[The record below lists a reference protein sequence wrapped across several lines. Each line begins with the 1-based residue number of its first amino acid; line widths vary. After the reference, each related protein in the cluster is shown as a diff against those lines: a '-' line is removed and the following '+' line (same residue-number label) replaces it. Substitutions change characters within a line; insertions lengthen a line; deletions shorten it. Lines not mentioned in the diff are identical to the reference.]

1 MLFRYSKE
9 DDEMK
14 TLFLLIV
21 TLLAVN
27 LTGLR
32 CPELDTRNVS
42 TNHKKRNVTSTSFAE
57 KSTEIFTSRYKIK
70 KGNTINVYNFKGSI
84 KLIGWNRDYVEI
96 KAVKNAQGY
105 RNDLEKIDILANSR
119 NGLTIQTIDNTGNSK
134 VIVNYTIRIPKSCI
148 IGNIVTKG
156 KISYKNL

>member
-1 MLFRYSKE
+1 
-9 DDEMK
+9 MK
-14 TLFLLIV
+14 TIFLLIV

-32 CPELDTRNVS
+32 CPEPDTGNVS
-42 TNHKKRNVTSTSFAE
+42 TNYKKRNVTSASFVE
-57 KSTEIFTSRYKIK
+57 KSTEIFTNRYKIK

-84 KLIGWNRDYVEI
+84 KLIGWDRNYVEV
-96 KAVKNAQGY
+96 KAVKKAQGY
-105 RNDLEKIDILANSR
+105 GNDLDKIDILANSG
-119 NGLTIQTIDNTGNSK
+119 NGLTIQTIDNMGNSK
-134 VIVNYTIRIPKSCI
+134 VIVNYTIKIPKFCV